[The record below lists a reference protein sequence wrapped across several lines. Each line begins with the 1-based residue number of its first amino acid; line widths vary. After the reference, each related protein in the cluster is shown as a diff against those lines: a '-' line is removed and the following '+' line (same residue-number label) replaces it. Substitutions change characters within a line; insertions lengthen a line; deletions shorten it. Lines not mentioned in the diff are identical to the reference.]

1 MFHDDAHRM
10 LLESLGQL
18 SQPFHVAN
26 ITLYQAIAH
35 EAELTQLGVEMLA
48 LQAGTILLV
57 LVARR
62 LRQDEDT
69 GMGR

>member
-1 MFHDDAHRM
+1 M
-10 LLESLGQL
+10 
-18 SQPFHVAN
+18 AN